1 MEGLGDVG
9 PSPVLLSEK
18 FKVLIQSYM
27 YIALCLPGISNH
39 TDVSCVC
46 VEVEQERRWGR
57 VAEGWEWHNPTLPHL
72 MLLPITMSLFQNI
85 LDQPLMVCMKWK
97 G

>member
-46 VEVEQERRWGR
+46 VCRGGAGEKVGESG
-57 VAEGWEWHNPTLPHL
+57 
-72 MLLPITMSLFQNI
+72 
-85 LDQPLMVCMKWK
+85 
-97 G
+97 